1 MTHKIL
7 IELDEK
13 TEAYLRGL
21 AKKMGKT
28 IQQAAGEIVKTFFEA
43 YENARKKQ

>member
-1 MTHKIL
+1 MAHKIL

-21 AKKMGKT
+21 AKKMNKT
-28 IQQAAGEIVKTFFEA
+28 IQQAAGEIVKTFFEV